1 MRTKTEL
8 LREAQRQTASAR
20 QRAMTLAARRRQAAA
35 AAIPELEPLED
46 KVRSLGIR
54 LVQLAA
60 AGAKEEE
67 QNAARTERAAAQKQ
81 LETLLAD
88 HGYGPA
94 SLEPAFECPVCKDTG
109 VVNGRMCACVSRRAR
124 QLRREEIAKESPL
137 SLCGFDS
144 MELRYYPDEPDEATG
159 VSIRT
164 EMAETLAA
172 LRDYAESFD
181 MKSTSLLLC
190 GNAGLGKTHAALAIA
205 QTVLEKGFDVV
216 YISAQSLFGQLERD
230 RFADDCPLME
240 AALEADL
247 LVLDD
252 LGTEYVSPYVLSC
265 FYNLLNTRLLEKRP
279 TVYTTNIVDG
289 KAFEARY
296 TEKIASRLGGSCEP
310 VLFLGQDIRK
320 LKSME

>member
-67 QNAARTERAAAQKQ
+67 QNAARAERAAAQKQ

-137 SLCGFDS
+137 SLCGFDG
-144 MELRYYPDEPDEATG
+144 A
-159 VSIRT
+159 
-164 EMAETLAA
+164 
-172 LRDYAESFD
+172 
-181 MKSTSLLLC
+181 SLLP
-190 GNAGLGKTHAALAIA
+190 GRAGRGHRREHPHRDGRDAGRPAGLCREL
-205 QTVLEKGFDVV
+205 
-216 YISAQSLFGQLERD
+216 
-230 RFADDCPLME
+230 
-240 AALEADL
+240 
-247 LVLDD
+247 
-252 LGTEYVSPYVLSC
+252 
-265 FYNLLNTRLLEKRP
+265 
-279 TVYTTNIVDG
+279 
-289 KAFEARY
+289 
-296 TEKIASRLGGSCEP
+296 
-310 VLFLGQDIRK
+310 
-320 LKSME
+320 

>member
-1 MRTKTEL
+1 MGSL
-8 LREAQRQTASAR
+8 LY
-20 QRAMTLAARRRQAAA
+20 ARRAGLLFLSLSEYYTIFAACFKA
-35 AAIPELEPLED
+35 FSSFHQKKAEAVL
-46 KVRSLGIR
+46 RLG
-54 LVQLAA
+54 LVGQRFHRHAVGPGGGEHVDA
-60 AGAKEEE
+60 AG
-67 QNAARTERAAAQKQ
+67 
-81 LETLLAD
+81 LHGGCLL
-88 HGYGPA
+88 YT
-94 SLEPAFECPVCKDTG
+94 S
-109 VVNGRMCACVSRRAR
+109 
-124 QLRREEIAKESPL
+124 
-137 SLCGFDS
+137 
-144 MELRYYPDEPDEATG
+144 
-159 VSIRT
+159 
-164 EMAETLAA
+164 
-172 LRDYAESFD
+172 
-181 MKSTSLLLC
+181 SLLLC

-240 AALEADL
+240 AVLEADL

>member
-8 LREAQRQTASAR
+8 LKEAQRQTASAR
-20 QRAMTLAARRRQAAA
+20 QRAMTLAAQRRQAAA
-35 AAIPELEPLED
+35 AALPELEPLES
-46 KVRSLGIR
+46 KVRSLGVR
-54 LVQLAA
+54 LVQLAE
-60 AGAKEEE
+60 AGAEEAE
-67 QNAARTERAAAQKQ
+67 QNAARAERAAAQKQ

-88 HGYGPA
+88 NGYGPA
-94 SLEPAFECPVCKDTG
+94 SLEPAFSCPVCKDTG
-109 VVNGRMCACVSRRAR
+109 TANGRLCACVSRRAR
-124 QLRREEIAKESPL
+124 PLRREEIAKESPL

-144 MELRYYPDEPDEATG
+144 MELRYYPAEPDEATG

-172 LRDYAESFD
+172 LRDYAEGFD

-240 AALEADL
+240 AVLEADL

-265 FYNLLNTRLLEKRP
+265 FYNLLNARLLEKRP

>member
-8 LREAQRQTASAR
+8 FNEAKRQTASAR
-20 QRAMTLAARRRQAAA
+20 QRAMTLAAQRRQAAA
-35 AAIPELEPLED
+35 AAIPELVPLED
-46 KVRSLGIR
+46 KVRALGLK
-54 LVQLAA
+54 LVQLSAL
-60 AGAKEEE
+60 GADE
-67 QNAARTERAAAQKQ
+67 AARDAARAARADAQKQ

-88 HGYGPA
+88 HGYGPT
-94 SLEPAFECPVCKDTG
+94 SLEPAFECPLCKDTG
-109 VVNGRMCACVSRRAR
+109 TVNGRMCQCVGRRAR

-137 SLCGFDS
+137 SLCDFGS
-144 MELRYYPDEPDEATG
+144 MELRYYPDEPDAATG
-159 VSIRT
+159 VSIRE
-164 EMAETLAA
+164 EMRETLAA

-205 QTVLEKGFDVV
+205 QTVLEKGYDVV

-230 RFADDCPLME
+230 RFADDCPLLE
-240 AALEADL
+240 AVLEADL

-252 LGTEYVSPYVLSC
+252 LGTEYVSAYVLSC

-310 VLFLGQDIRK
+310 VLFVGQDIRK

>member
-1 MRTKTEL
+1 
-8 LREAQRQTASAR
+8 
-20 QRAMTLAARRRQAAA
+20 
-35 AAIPELEPLED
+35 
-46 KVRSLGIR
+46 
-54 LVQLAA
+54 
-60 AGAKEEE
+60 
-67 QNAARTERAAAQKQ
+67 
-81 LETLLAD
+81 
-88 HGYGPA
+88 
-94 SLEPAFECPVCKDTG
+94 
-109 VVNGRMCACVSRRAR
+109 
-124 QLRREEIAKESPL
+124 
-137 SLCGFDS
+137 
-144 MELRYYPDEPDEATG
+144 
-159 VSIRT
+159 
-164 EMAETLAA
+164 
-172 LRDYAESFD
+172 

-240 AALEADL
+240 AVLEADL

>member
-8 LREAQRQTASAR
+8 LKEAQRQTASAR
-20 QRAMTLAARRRQAAA
+20 QRAVTLAERRRQAAA
-35 AAIPELEPLED
+35 AAIPELGPLEG
-46 KVRSLGIR
+46 KARSLGVR

-60 AGAKEEE
+60 AGADK
-67 QNAARTERAAAQKQ
+67 AARAEVRAQRAQAQ
-81 LETLLAD
+81 AELETLLAD

-94 SLEPAFECPVCKDTG
+94 SLEPAFECPLCRDTG
-109 VVNGRMCACVSRRAR
+109 VVDGRMCACVARRAR

-137 SLCGFDS
+137 SLCDFGS
-144 MELRYYPDEPDEATG
+144 MELRYYPDEPDEATS
-159 VSIRT
+159 VSIRE
-164 EMAETLAA
+164 EMRETLAA
-172 LRDYAESFD
+172 LRDYAERFD
-181 MKSTSLLLC
+181 MKSTSLLIC

-205 QTVLEKGFDVV
+205 QTVLEKGYDAV

-240 AALEADL
+240 AVLEADL

-252 LGTEYVSPYVLSC
+252 LGTEYVSAYVLSC
-265 FYNLLNTRLLEKRP
+265 FYDLLNTRLLEKRP

-296 TEKIASRLGGSCEP
+296 TEKIASRLAGSCEP
-310 VLFLGQDIRK
+310 VLFLGQDIRR

>member
-1 MRTKTEL
+1 MRTKAEL
-8 LREAQRQTASAR
+8 YKKAQRQTASSR
-20 QRAMTLAARRRQAAA
+20 QRAMTLAAQRRQAAA

-46 KVRSLGIR
+46 KVRSLGLR

-60 AGAKEEE
+60 AGAEEAE
-67 QNAARTERAAAQKQ
+67 QNAARGQRAAAQEQ

-94 SLEPAFECPVCKDTG
+94 SLEPAFSCPACKDTG
-109 VVNGRMCACVSRRAR
+109 VVNGRMCACVARRAR

-137 SLCGFDS
+137 ALCDFGS

-240 AALEADL
+240 AVLEADL

-310 VLFLGQDIRK
+310 VLFLGHDIRK